1 MRNRTVIA
9 AKEGTRVMA
18 ISLTVLAEVI
28 GGRLVGTGVGGDA
41 MIDGAATLED
51 AEEGQ
56 ISLLDSPDKAHRLAK
71 CRASAVV
78 VPADFVPERIPAI
91 QVDDVHRAFAAVVM
105 HFRPQRPA
113 KRIGI
118 SPLAFVSRTAR
129 LAEDVDV
136 HRGATIGDDVE
147 IGAHSTIHSGAR
159 IMAGCVLGRGA
170 TVYPNAVLY
179 ENTIVGDRS
188 VIHAGAIIGGHG
200 FGYKLVSGRYE
211 LSAQLGHVEIGSDV
225 EIGACTTID
234 RGTYSAT
241 VIGDGTKIDNQ
252 VMIAHNCRIGRHNMI
267 CSQVG
272 IAGSTSTGD
281 YVVMA
286 GQVGVRDHVHIGAG
300 AVLGAKAGV
309 SNDVA
314 DGAHMLGAP
323 AVPLR
328 EQKLRFAM
336 LARLPDM
343 RDQLKKLQRQL
354 DALLAEKNEGPRE
367 QDQAA

>member
-1 MRNRTVIA
+1 MA
-9 AKEGTRVMA
+9 TRLA
-18 ISLTVLAEVI
+18 VLAEVI
-28 GGRLVGTGVGGDA
+28 GGRLAGTGAIGDL
-41 MIDGAATLED
+41 MIDSAATLED
-51 AEEGQ
+51 ADEGQ

-78 VPADFVPERIPAI
+78 VPADFVPERIPAV
-91 QVDDVHRAFAAVVM
+91 QVDDVHKAFAAVVM
-105 HFRPQRPA
+105 HFRPTRQL
-113 KRIGI
+113 KRLGV
-118 SPLAFVSRTAR
+118 SPLAYVSRTAR
-129 LAEDVDV
+129 LGDNVEV

-179 ENTIVGDRS
+179 EDTIVGDRT
-188 VIHAGAIIGGHG
+188 VIHAGAIIGAYG
-200 FGYKLVSGRYE
+200 FGYKLIDRRYE
-211 LSAQLGHVEIGSDV
+211 LSAQLGYVEIGSDV

-286 GQVGVRDHVHIGAG
+286 GQVGVRDHVHIGTG
-300 AVLGAKAGV
+300 AVIGAKAGV
-309 SNDVA
+309 SNNVA
-314 DGAHMLGAP
+314 DGAHMLGSP

-328 EQKLRFAM
+328 EQKLQFAL

-343 RDQLKKLQRQL
+343 RDQLKKLQRQM
-354 DALLAEKNEGPRE
+354 DALLTAKGESPRE
-367 QDQAA
+367 RGEAA

>member
-1 MRNRTVIA
+1 
-9 AKEGTRVMA
+9 
-18 ISLTVLAEVI
+18 
-28 GGRLVGTGVGGDA
+28 
-41 MIDGAATLED
+41 
-51 AEEGQ
+51 
-56 ISLLDSPDKAHRLAK
+56 
-71 CRASAVV
+71 
-78 VPADFVPERIPAI
+78 
-91 QVDDVHRAFAAVVM
+91 
-105 HFRPQRPA
+105 
-113 KRIGI
+113 
-118 SPLAFVSRTAR
+118 
-129 LAEDVDV
+129 V

-170 TVYPNAVLY
+170 TVFPNAVLY
-179 ENTIVGDRS
+179 ENTIVGDRT
-188 VIHAGAIIGGHG
+188 VIHAGAVIGGHG
-200 FGYKLVSGRYE
+200 FGYKLVDGRYE
-211 LSAQLGHVEIGSDV
+211 LSAQLGYVEIGSDV

-272 IAGSTSTGD
+272 IAGSTTTGD

-300 AVLGAKAGV
+300 AVIGAKAGV
-309 SNDVA
+309 SNNVA
-314 DGAHMLGAP
+314 DGAHMLGSP

-328 EQKLRFAM
+328 EQKLQFAL

-343 RDQLKKLQRQL
+343 RDQLKKLQRQMN
-354 DALLAEKNEGPRE
+354 AFVAEKNEGPHERGE
-367 QDQAA
+367 AA